1 MWRRKSCKPS
11 DPYERARAEMVD
23 RQIAARGINDARL
36 LDAMRRV
43 PRHAFV
49 PDESVERAYEDHA
62 MPIGQGQTISQPYM
76 VAVMTQLLEVGPA
89 DRVLEI
95 GTGSGY
101 QSAILSLLAR
111 EVITVERV
119 PFLAESARRRLLSL
133 GYENVTVIVGD
144 GTLGYP
150 EKAPYNAIIVTAGS
164 PSVPEALKNQLAPNG
179 RLVCPVGPRDLQHLA
194 VIARTESGFRETTG
208 IGCIFV
214 PLIGEYGWKN
224 SGHADAAAVF

>member
-1 MWRRKSCKPS
+1 MGRCESGPPT
-11 DPYERARAEMVD
+11 DPYERVRVEMVE
-23 RQIAARGINDARL
+23 RQIASRGVSDTRI

-49 PDESVERAYEDHA
+49 PPESVEHAYEDHA

-76 VAVMTQLLEVGPA
+76 AAVMTQLLKLEPS

-101 QSAILSLLAR
+101 QTAILSLLAR

-119 PFLAESARRRLLSL
+119 SFLAESARRRLQTL
-133 GYENVTVIVGD
+133 GYKNITVVVGD
-144 GTLGYP
+144 GTLGCP
-150 EKAPYNAIIVTAGS
+150 EHAPYNAIIVTAGA
-164 PSVPEALKNQLAPNG
+164 PAVPLALKTQLAPNG
-179 RLVCPVGPRDLQHLA
+179 RLVCPVGPRNLQHLA
-194 VIARTESGFRETTG
+194 VIERTETGFQETTG

-214 PLIGEYGWKN
+214 PLIGEDGWKN
-224 SGHADAAAVF
+224 SDLSN